1 MNETVITFIRNKI
14 KEGLGKLSEEHKLT
28 FNRMYSFENLDKD
41 VNEVVDEMPEEKL
54 DWALTQVENSM
65 RKDL

>member
-1 MNETVITFIRNKI
+1 MNETVITFTRNKI
-14 KEGLGKLSEEHKLT
+14 KEGLSKLSEKHKLR
-28 FNRMYSFENLDKD
+28 FNQMYSFKNLDKD
-41 VNEVVDEMPEEKL
+41 VNKVVDEMSEEKL

>member
-1 MNETVITFIRNKI
+1 MNETVIIFTRNKI
-14 KEGLGKLSEEHKLT
+14 KEGLNKLSEKHKLR
-28 FNRMYSFENLDKD
+28 FNQMYSFKNLDKD
-41 VNEVVDEMPEEKL
+41 VNKVIDEMSEEKL